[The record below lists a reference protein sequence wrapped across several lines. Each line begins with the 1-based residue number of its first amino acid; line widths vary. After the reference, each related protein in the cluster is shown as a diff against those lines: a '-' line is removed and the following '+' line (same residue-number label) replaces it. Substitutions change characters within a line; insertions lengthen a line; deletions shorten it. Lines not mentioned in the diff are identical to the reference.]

1 MNAALDIL
9 GSFFVGGIL
18 LIIVLNLNA
27 DLMDRSFSG
36 NLELITQQNA
46 ASIGELL
53 DYDLRQIGYG
63 VDDPDTAII
72 RAGTDRIIFWT
83 DIDDDGNVDSLRY
96 YMASTPT
103 DTTISDRNA
112 DTYILYR
119 LAGSESEN
127 DVDLGVTSFNLTYY
141 DSDGNTTTDKA
152 EIKIIEVEMTVQS
165 LYEYDGDYAT
175 AYYYLK
181 IAPKNL

>member
-1 MNAALDIL
+1 M
-9 GSFFVGGIL
+9 
-18 LIIVLNLNA
+18 
-27 DLMDRSFSG
+27 
-36 NLELITQQNA
+36 
-46 ASIGELL
+46 
-53 DYDLRQIGYG
+53 
-63 VDDPDTAII
+63 DDPDTAII

-141 DSDGNTTTDKA
+141 DSDGK
-152 EIKIIEVEMTVQS
+152 
-165 LYEYDGDYAT
+165 
-175 AYYYLK
+175 YYYR
-181 IAPKNL
+181 